1 MERQGDPQLVA
12 IPIFVVGSTALG
24 FQLVEFPSAVAL
36 GSPLPIILLATGLSL
51 FVSTLWAA
59 AVGQSFVA
67 SVAGL
72 FGGFWLSYG
81 TLVLGLQHDWF
92 KIPAGDVTDTVAMF
106 AISWAV
112 IFLLL
117 MIASFRLPVI
127 YTAIIGL
134 VVVALAL
141 VAVAYLRTPVSEST
155 LNAAGVVVFAFAAL
169 GGWVFLSVGS
179 RSLGGGGLP
188 MGRPIIRA
196 SEPS

>member
-1 MERQGDPQLVA
+1 M
-12 IPIFVVGSTALG
+12 
-24 FQLVEFPSAVAL
+24 
-36 GSPLPIILLATGLSL
+36 
-51 FVSTLWAA
+51 
-59 AVGQSFVA
+59 
-67 SVAGL
+67 
-72 FGGFWLSYG
+72 
-81 TLVLGLQHDWF
+81 LGLQHDWF